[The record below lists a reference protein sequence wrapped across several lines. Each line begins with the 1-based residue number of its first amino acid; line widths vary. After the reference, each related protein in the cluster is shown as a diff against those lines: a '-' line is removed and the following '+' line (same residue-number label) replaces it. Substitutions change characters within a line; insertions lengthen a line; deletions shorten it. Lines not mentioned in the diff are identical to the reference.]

1 MGDAPVRRSLKQ
13 LIKWFVF
20 RMPAVGL
27 LISLMILELAL
38 SSPSFKVRAQAA
50 SDRSGMDEAI
60 RLNNEAMQKARQGSE
75 AEAMSLMRQ
84 AIALAD
90 RSFPIEHTTPI
101 GMRINAHAIAKGLK
115 DDRAAEQ
122 FARDAIRL
130 GTRFQPFF
138 VDIESSIAAMQAAD
152 TGDYETATKK
162 FEIALQATDNFVGM
176 FTALR
181 PSHADRAQI
190 EANVAQLL
198 GSIGN
203 TYLRLAG
210 QQRDVDRI
218 PHRQAA
224 EAAEK
229 HLVRAVALVKGT
241 ATPDPE
247 RLRALL
253 TDLGIVYH
261 RMLNKLPEAASS
273 LEQALGLAKKLLGP
287 MDVKLGGAHSN
298 ISQLYDDLGQL
309 DKATEHCDAALR
321 ILTPARDKVG
331 RLYFHR
337 TARDCGKTFTKS
349 RDDARYARVQRDAL
363 EAIDVDLR
371 KCDQEAFTQGRGWV
385 ENLRGRA
392 QYDAAKDLLAKIA
405 SASKGCRGT
414 NYDPD
419 RGRGTGAGRLA
430 GLGQKLAAVIL
441 PPAHAE
447 ERPARGTASF
457 RSRLAAIRDTIELA
471 NLNYEQSKAE
481 DALKLLNEARDML
494 SALVRPDDPAWLE
507 YYEIA
512 LIHAVHHDRERTFAL
527 IADARRVLEHNRI
540 EGHGIETTINIRLGS
555 FKYVDGDFAGAIVD
569 LEAALAGKTDAGTV
583 GNIRR
588 SLALNLIWLARET
601 TDRAARQQYLARAAR
616 EIAEIKKQW
625 AGNYTMDH
633 PDYIWL
639 REAEAELAEVEGNS
653 RAALAQQQTSLD
665 EAERKFGRSHHIS
678 MDAMKRLAEIHN
690 RLKQPEKAWDLYLKY
705 VGPSAELYGSV
716 SIEHARHLAKLGY
729 YSLKTDDVGFG
740 YTFSAQALD
749 AYYEVATRSAGFGRA
764 ASIDRK
770 EVRKV
775 ADQLLT
781 ATAAALRRRMFDE
794 TPKAEKLPDG
804 REIHV
809 ITPASFGDPLQ
820 RAFWVTQMT
829 TTTLAAGSIYQ
840 MAARLSE
847 GATPAARLIREGQ
860 DVVAKLEAARRDLHA
875 VANKPAALA
884 VDSLKQLQARVV
896 ELDQLVEAKRT
907 EIKRQNPK
915 LDEFVR
921 AAPLGVNEA
930 VRLLREMDAKCR
942 ARAGATAEFCKH
954 AIVLVHSTTAGHVV
968 WVATADKF
976 DAAMGDYAAESV
988 AQDVEALQCGLD
1000 IGQWRDP
1007 SNWLADT
1014 PEHRLAREDQR
1025 SRRERCIALLG
1036 AEAGPTWTASGT
1048 LTRLPSFPQHI
1059 AHRLYEQIFSPF
1071 EAQIR
1076 DKHLII
1082 VPDGALHNL
1091 AFNALMFEKPT
1102 GHPVNDAKSRAWLGL
1117 RQPITILP
1125 TLSSLRALQ
1134 AIAKSSGGGTAYLG
1148 VGNPLL
1154 DGPDSSFAD
1163 RAKLARHWTTCKLGS
1178 GANSKTEAARAVDP
1192 RLPSSMLRAASG
1204 DRALDPKGLRR
1215 WTPLPETVGE
1225 LCAVGS
1231 LLGAGDADIWLAD
1244 TANEGH
1250 LHKASLD
1257 RKLVQYRVL
1266 HFATHGALPGDVG
1279 GSLEPGLLLTPPSPG
1294 AEVDARNDGFLSAS
1308 EIATLE
1314 LDADWV
1320 ILSACNTSAAISKGG
1335 EALSGLARSFFYA
1348 GARTLL
1354 VSHWEV
1360 FSEAT
1365 VRLLSSMFRRGAE
1378 NAGVARAEML
1388 RLAMRE
1394 IAGSADKRSA
1404 HPASWAAFSA
1414 VGKGWEAVGH

>member
-1 MGDAPVRRSLKQ
+1 MREFPFETFKLSNWWVHSVGSL
-13 LIKWFVF
+13 IAATFAIGF
-20 RMPAVGL
+20 
-27 LISLMILELAL
+27 AL
-38 SSPSFKVRAQAA
+38 SSGSIEAGAQEVG
-50 SDRSGMDEAI
+50 SRSGMNEVI
-60 RLNNEAMQKARQGSE
+60 RLNNEAMKSAERGNPVE
-75 AEAMSLMRQ
+75 ALSLMRQ

-90 RSFPIEHTTPI
+90 RSMPAEHTIPI
-101 GMRINAHAIAKGLK
+101 TLRINASAVAKVMK
-115 DDRAAEQ
+115 DQKASEQ
-122 FARDAIRL
+122 FVRDAIRL
-130 GTRFQPFF
+130 GAKFDPFF
-138 VDIESSIAAMQAAD
+138 TDIEAALAAIQANE
-152 TGDYETATKK
+152 TGDFAGAARN
-162 FEIALQATDNFVGM
+162 FEVVLQATEKLVHM
-176 FTALR
+176 LSALG
-181 PSHADRAQI
+181 PSPPERAQI
-190 EANVAQLL
+190 ESNVARIL
-198 GSIGN
+198 GSLGN
-203 TYLRLAG
+203 TYLHLAS
-210 QQRDVDRI
+210 QQRDVDRT

-224 EAAEK
+224 ESAEK
-229 HLVRAVALVKGT
+229 HLARAVAMVK
-241 ATPDPE
+241 ASPSPDPE

-261 RMLNKLPEAASS
+261 RMLKKLPEATSS
-273 LEQALGLAKKLLGP
+273 LEQALELAKKLLGP
-287 MDVKLGGAHSN
+287 TDVKLGGAHSN

-337 TARDCGKTFTKS
+337 TARDCGKTFTKA
-349 RDDARYARVQRDAL
+349 RDDARYVRVRRDAL

-385 ENLRGRA
+385 ENLRERA

-405 SASKGCRGT
+405 GASKGCRGT
-414 NYDPD
+414 YYDPA

-430 GLGQKLAAVIL
+430 DLGQKLAAVIL
-441 PPAHAE
+441 PPAYAE
-447 ERPARGTASF
+447 DRPARGTASF
-457 RSRLAAIRDTIELA
+457 RIRLAAIRDTIELA
-471 NLNYEQSKAE
+471 NLHYEQSKAE
-481 DALKLLNEARDML
+481 DALKLLDEARDML
-494 SALVRPDDPAWLE
+494 SALVGPDDVAWLE

-527 IADARRVLEHNRI
+527 IADARRILERNRI
-540 EGHGIETTINIRLGS
+540 ERHGIETTINIRLGS
-555 FKYVDGDFAGAIVD
+555 FKYIDGDFAGAIVD
-569 LEAALAGKTDAGTV
+569 LEAALAGSPGAGTV

-588 SLALNLIWLARET
+588 SIALSLIWLARET
-601 TDRAARQQYLARAAR
+601 ADRGARHQYLERAAR

-625 AGNYTMDH
+625 AGNYTTDH

-639 REAEAELAEVEGNS
+639 REAEAELAEVEGS
-653 RAALAQQQTSLD
+653 SLVALAQQQTSLD
-665 EAERKFGRSHHIS
+665 EAERKFGRLHHIS
-678 MDAMKRLAEIHN
+678 MRAMQRLAEIHD
-690 RLKQPEKAWDLYLKY
+690 RLKQPAMAWDLYLKY

-716 SIEHARHLAKLGY
+716 SVEHARHLAKLGY

-749 AYYEVATRSAGFGRA
+749 VYYEVATRSAGFGRA

-781 ATAAALRRRMFDE
+781 ATVGALRKRMFDE

-860 DVVAKLEAARRDLHA
+860 DIVAKLEAARRDLHA

-884 VDSLKQLQARVV
+884 VNSLKQLQARVV
-896 ELDQLVEAKRT
+896 ELDQQVESKKT

-915 LDEFVR
+915 FDALVR
-921 AAPLGVNEA
+921 ASPLGVDET
-930 VRLLREMDAKCR
+930 VRLLSDMDATCR
-942 ARAGATAEFCKH
+942 LRTGTTAEFCKH
-954 AIVLVHSTTAGHVV
+954 AIVLVHSSTGGQVV

-976 DAAMGDYAAESV
+976 DAAMRDYTAESV
-988 AQDVEALQCGLD
+988 ARDVEALQCGLD
-1000 IGQWRDP
+1000 IAQWRDP
-1007 SNWLADT
+1007 TGWLADT
-1014 PEHRLAREDQR
+1014 QERHLAREDQR
-1025 SRRERCIALLG
+1025 ARRERCIALLG
-1036 AEAGPTWTASGT
+1036 AEAGPEWTASGK
-1048 LTRLPSFPQHI
+1048 LMRLPSFPRHI

-1076 DKHLII
+1076 DKHLVI
-1082 VPDGALHNL
+1082 VPDGSLHNL

-1102 GHPVNDAKSRAWLGL
+1102 RLHPVDEEGAKSGAWLGL

-1125 TLSSLRALQ
+1125 SLSSLRALQ
-1134 AIAKSSGGGTAYLG
+1134 AVAKPSGGGTPYLG

-1154 DGPDSSFAD
+1154 DGPDPSFA
-1163 RAKLARHWTTCKLGS
+1163 RRSRLARHWKTCNVGS
-1178 GANSKTEAARAVDP
+1178 HPDVDAEEARAFGS
-1192 RLPSSMLRAASG
+1192 RLPSGMLRSLSG
-1204 DRALDPKGLRR
+1204 KTTLDVKGLRR

-1231 LLGAGDADIWLAD
+1231 LLGAGDTDIWLAD
-1244 TANEGH
+1244 TANEGR

-1257 RKLVQYRVL
+1257 RMLVKYRIL

-1279 GSLEPGLLLTPPSPG
+1279 GSVEPGLILTPPSTD
-1294 AEVDARNDGFLSAS
+1294 AEVEAHQDGFLSAS

-1320 ILSACNTSAAISKGG
+1320 ILSACNTSAAIGKGG

-1360 FSEAT
+1360 FSDAT
-1365 VRLLSSMFRRGAE
+1365 VRLLTSMFRRGAE
-1378 NAGVARAEML
+1378 KAGVARAEVL

-1394 IAGSADKRSA
+1394 IAGSTDKRLE

-1414 VGKGWEAVGH
+1414 VGKGWEAVGL